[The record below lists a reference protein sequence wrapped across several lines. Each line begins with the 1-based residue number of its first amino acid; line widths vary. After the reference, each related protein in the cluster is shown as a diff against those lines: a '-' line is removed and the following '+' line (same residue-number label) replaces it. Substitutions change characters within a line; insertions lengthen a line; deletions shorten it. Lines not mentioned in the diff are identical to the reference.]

1 MSERLTQ
8 EWTKT
13 AEQAYGKTGAKGTI
27 GEHFVANT
35 LKSWGWE
42 IELHEED
49 YDKQV
54 SGIDITFRNPKWA
67 SSYTADIKA
76 NLDEYG
82 NFFVDT
88 SSEGWL
94 FKSGK
99 TSDRVWHCNPDTG
112 WMAWYGR
119 FEMQKHI
126 LSLGKQNTGLYKIA
140 NGDKIKFVT
149 RRKGKV

>member
-13 AEQAYGKTGAKGTI
+13 TEQAYGKTGAKGTI

-76 NLDEYG
+76 NLD
-82 NFFVDT
+82 
-88 SSEGWL
+88 
-94 FKSGK
+94 
-99 TSDRVWHCNPDTG
+99 
-112 WMAWYGR
+112 
-119 FEMQKHI
+119 
-126 LSLGKQNTGLYKIA
+126 
-140 NGDKIKFVT
+140 
-149 RRKGKV
+149 

>member
-13 AEQAYGKTGAKGTI
+13 AEEAFGATGARGSL
-27 GEHFVANT
+27 GESFVAKT
-35 LKSWGWE
+35 LTSWGWE
-42 IELHEED
+42 VELHEED
-49 YDKQV
+49 YDKQI
-54 SGIDITFRNPKWA
+54 SGIDITFRNPSWQR
-67 SSYTADIKA
+67 SYTADVKA

-82 NFFVDT
+82 NFYVDT
-88 SSEGWL
+88 SPEGWL

-99 TSDRVWHCNPDTG
+99 SSDRIWHCNPETG

-119 FEMQKHI
+119 LEMQNHI

-140 NGDKIKFVT
+140 NSDKLYIIT
-149 RRKGKV
+149 RRRGKV